1 MENVTYEQALTVVRA
16 LPPEDQ
22 QRLWQWLEDKQAPT
36 VQPTNGAT
44 SPGSFREVEM
54 RWLSEH
60 RREYIEL
67 WVALDGDRLLSH
79 NEDLGKVFD
88 EAHAQGVQVPFTAFI
103 EDPDQSSVAGMGG
116 W

>member
-1 MENVTYEQALTVVRA
+1 MENVTYEQALTVVQA

-22 QRLWQWLEDKQAPT
+22 QRLWQWLEEKQTPAG
-36 VQPTNGAT
+36 QATNGAT

-60 RREYIEL
+60 RREYIGQ
-67 WVALDGDRLLSH
+67 WVALDGDRLVSH
-79 NEDLGKVFD
+79 NENLGKVFD
-88 EAHAQGVQVPFTAFI
+88 EARAQGVKVPFTAFI
-103 EDPDQSSVAGMGG
+103 EDPDQPGMGG